1 MININKILYACVG
14 AMTLFG
20 SIDYVRGVPNSEINA
35 STSQRALKGDRL
47 DIRPLGTACSQQTW
61 PYYDNACLRDLR
73 GPVRR
78 VRAVRVVSADRL
90 PITNPV
96 AHLAK

>member
-1 MININKILYACVG
+1 MLFSG
-14 AMTLFG
+14 AVDALVVSG
-20 SIDYVRGVPNSEINA
+20 AEIIA
-35 STSQRALKGDRL
+35 STLQPAVKGERL
-47 DIRPLGTACSQQTW
+47 DIRALGIACDQYGW

-73 GPVRR
+73 DPEHR

-96 AHLAK
+96 AHLLDYSAFIKRNGERNSP